1 MGGEVG
7 WKEGRLGKRISEF
20 LFFASP
26 PPFPFTP
33 ATEAAVKLINLT
45 NSTLRGS
52 RKACRKPQKCVVEQ
66 IAERRNLHIFFQII
80 ILHSRIV
87 NVAILMLLFC
97 ARNLDIFTKEKCLCS
112 ILHSVRKRHVLT
124 MIKLL
129 WPFVILNSGI
139 LGFINLTYVMFMLAT
154 GSLTTGYSRFMYFAR
169 NDGKCSLSH

>member
-1 MGGEVG
+1 MRGEVG

-20 LFFASP
+20 LFSASP

-52 RKACRKPQKCVVEQ
+52 RKAYRKPQKCV
-66 IAERRNLHIFFQII
+66 

-87 NVAILMLLFC
+87 NVAILMLPFC
-97 ARNLDIFTKEKCLCS
+97 ARNLDILTKEKCLCS
-112 ILHSVRKRHVLT
+112 ILHSVRKRYVLT

-139 LGFINLTYVMFMLAT
+139 LGFINLT
-154 GSLTTGYSRFMYFAR
+154 
-169 NDGKCSLSH
+169 